1 MGNRKVGEGR
11 MLAEQ
16 RRNKILETMR
26 QERYTQLFH
35 LARLLEVSESTVR
48 RDVEFLVERG
58 LLRRTYGGVA
68 YTDSGDAEG
77 LDRDNLRDGVWGQ
90 AFHLPGT
97 PPQGEKTDAQTLEA
111 IHWQEKLAIAK
122 YTARM
127 IPEGDTVLLDG
138 GSTAY
143 AVALELVSRPLTL
156 VTNSLP
162 VANLFASDPANELI
176 LVGGSVCP
184 RTGVVRGSYAN
195 LMLQQIRVRRAVIS
209 AAGIGADGFYNNNV
223 LLVETERTIHKI
235 ANELIVVADSSKFGQ
250 KSLSHICALDEVDH
264 IVTDD
269 RISRE
274 WIDRIRQANVELHIV
289 PVDSAEG

>member
-1 MGNRKVGEGR
+1 

-26 QERYTQLFH
+26 QEKYTQLFH
-35 LARLLEVSESTVR
+35 LTQLLKVSESTVR
-48 RDVEFLVERG
+48 RDVEYLIEQG

-68 YTDSGDAEG
+68 YSDSGDGEEREG
-77 LDRDNLRDGVWGQ
+77 ENLQDGSPGQ

-97 PPQGEKTDAQTLEA
+97 PPHGEKTEARMLKA
-111 IHWQEKLAIAK
+111 IHWREKLAIAK

-162 VANLFASDPANELI
+162 VANLFASDPTNELI
-176 LVGGSVCP
+176 LIGGSVCP

-223 LLVETERTIHKI
+223 LLVETEQTIHKI
-235 ANELIVVADSSKFGQ
+235 ANELIVVADSSKFDQ
-250 KSLSHICALDEVDH
+250 KSLAHICALEEVDH

-269 RISRE
+269 RISPE
-274 WIDRIRQANVELHIV
+274 WQDRIRRAQVELHIV
-289 PVDSAEG
+289 PVDSVSE

>member
-1 MGNRKVGEGR
+1 MGNRKADAGK

-35 LARLLEVSESTVR
+35 LAQLLKVSESTVR
-48 RDVEFLVERG
+48 RDVESLVGQG

-68 YTDSGDAEG
+68 YNGHGGEVEG
-77 LDRDNLRDGVWGQ
+77 NRDGYRDDSPQ

-97 PPQGEKTDAQTLEA
+97 PPLGEKTDARTLKA

-269 RISRE
+269 RISQE

-289 PVDSAEG
+289 PVDLAEG